1 MRPPAAARA
10 SDQPV
15 SQSPGPETYESPP
28 RQRRKVA
35 IRNALGLPPDLAADP
50 MLARRRA
57 RGDMEVWV
65 PVWVGEHIYI
75 YYTYGRMVDVRVPVN
90 RLTS

>member
-1 MRPPAAARA
+1 MSLPLAKDA
-10 SDQPV
+10 
-15 SQSPGPETYESPP
+15 
-28 RQRRKVA
+28 KVA

-65 PVWVGEHIYI
+65 PVRVNIYI
-75 YYTYGRMVDVRVPVN
+75 YMLYTYERMVDEDGMGFGIRSEASWPDWAKKP
-90 RLTS
+90 

>member
-1 MRPPAAARA
+1 MRPPARA
-10 SDQPV
+10 SDQP
-15 SQSPGPETYESPP
+15 SQSVTGSETYESPP

-65 PVWVGEHIYI
+65 PVRVNMYI
-75 YYTYGRMVDVRVPVN
+75 YYI
-90 RLTS
+90 LTGGWLM